1 MAYFKLDRFS
11 GIAPGVSPRLLADQ
25 FGQTAENID
34 FESGR
39 LTPTTNDV
47 DVFTL
52 QSGLRRS
59 IYFYRDTNWLEWNQ
73 DGVKA
78 VPGPIPG
85 DTLARLYFTGD
96 DYPRIGTVN
105 TMIAGSSGYPANSYR
120 LGVPAPATAPS
131 ITKTGT
137 PDEDQTPDDVSY
149 VYTFVT
155 AFGEEGPPSPA
166 TAPIERTDTETV
178 TITKV

>member
-1 MAYFKLDRFS
+1 MAYFKRERFS
-11 GIAPGVSPRLLADQ
+11 GIAPAISPRLIADQ
-25 FGQTAENID
+25 FAQVAENVD

-39 LTPTTNDV
+39 LVPTTD
-47 DVFTL
+47 DSAAFTL
-52 QSGLRRS
+52 QNALRRS
-59 IYFYRDTNWLEWNQ
+59 IYYYRDTNWLEWNE

-96 DYPRIGTVN
+96 DYPRMGTAATIV
-105 TMIAGSSGYPANSYR
+105 AGSTGYPANSYR
-120 LGVPAPATAPS
+120 LGVPAPANAPL
-131 ITKTGT
+131 TEKTGT
-137 PDEDQTPDDVSY
+137 PDATQTPDDVSY

-166 TAPIERTDTETV
+166 TVPISAPIPSR
-178 TITKV
+178 